1 MVYNATKRPTFPQ
14 QRASN
19 PHTYITYIRGPYMFI
34 NGGRRERDGVEQGK
48 VKGRWG
54 TMGYEDSKSQREK
67 TTYR

>member
-1 MVYNATKRPTFPQ
+1 
-14 QRASN
+14 
-19 PHTYITYIRGPYMFI
+19 MFI